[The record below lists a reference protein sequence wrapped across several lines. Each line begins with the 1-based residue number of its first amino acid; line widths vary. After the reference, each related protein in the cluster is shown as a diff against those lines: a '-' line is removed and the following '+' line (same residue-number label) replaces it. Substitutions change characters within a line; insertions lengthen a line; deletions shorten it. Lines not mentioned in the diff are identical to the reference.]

1 MPKIVPAIL
10 ESTKEGFLDKLSKV
24 LKIPGVERIHVDFGD
39 STFIP
44 HNLLSVTEIDSLS
57 PAYMWEAH
65 IMAKDPN
72 DFLDYK
78 ISGFRTVIIHYEAF
92 ESIEKIKQTI
102 QNMRAEGLEPGISIN
117 PDTEVSVLQPLC
129 DDVKYFQI
137 MSVQP
142 GAQGQE
148 FIEGSLKK
156 IATLRK
162 ICPNAILEVDG
173 GINETNIKKVAEAG
187 ADLIIAGSA
196 LTKAPDILVAYERL
210 EKAING

>member
-10 ESTKEGFLDKLSKV
+10 ESTKEGFLDKLSRV

-39 STFIP
+39 GTFVP
-44 HNLLSVTEIDSLS
+44 RELLSVTEIDSLS

-65 IMAKDPN
+65 IMAKGPN

-92 ESIEKIKQTI
+92 ESIEKIKQVI
-102 QNMRAEGLEPGISIN
+102 QNMRAEGLEPGVSIN
-117 PDTEVSVLQPLC
+117 PGTPVSVLESLV
-129 DDVKYFQI
+129 DEVKYFQI

-148 FIEGSLKK
+148 FIGSSLEK
-156 IATLRK
+156 IAALRK
-162 ICPNAILEVDG
+162 MCPNAILEVDG

-187 ADLIIAGSA
+187 ADLIIAGSV
-196 LTKAPDILVAYERL
+196 LIKAPDMSQAYESL
-210 EKAING
+210 EKAMVG